1 MSLGSET
8 QDSETG
14 PFVFSNA
21 GAASVTSFREEE
33 EPPTTRGRERQ
44 TSLSGRCGV
53 LAHVD
58 DESDVRVFDV
68 DACGERR
75 WQ

>member
-33 EPPTTRGRERQ
+33 EPPTTRGRRDNKFEREIR
-44 TSLSGRCGV
+44 SFGARGR
-53 LAHVD
+53 
-58 DESDVRVFDV
+58 
-68 DACGERR
+68 
-75 WQ
+75 